1 MKYPKF
7 IDIIIPLPFKMRPGS
22 ICLNHLQQNK
32 QKWPR
37 KKRFTMTTN
46 QKYTNYNKVFYY
58 SSKLLRKLKRQVT
71 LT

>member
-1 MKYPKF
+1 MPK
-7 IDIIIPLPFKMRPGS
+7 PSTTKETKMA
-22 ICLNHLQQNK
+22 K
-32 QKWPR
+32 E
-37 KKRFTMTTN
+37 KRFTMTTN